1 MNSTETTSKEETGS
15 IQAKK
20 LCEHIKLTR
29 KSVNKEQNKA
39 QEGKLCRGRP
49 ARTEQASDKQ
59 GVLALQGNRCQ
70 ISTRVSPAPETSTVR
85 FAKQHQCDKH
95 TTALKKGTD
104 SSNDHIVPK
113 ADEILVELHK
123 ILVFRDQDPFIN
135 AVCTKRRLRP
145 KGVDRKFSREQRR
158 TDVKNPYFR
167 KSSRTVGERALD
179 EGKAA
184 NSSKQGCTK
193 SNENTKSSET
203 SSEIDNEI
211 STRASQA
218 EGIETKSVEVFN
230 KECPHESGTK
240 DGGNFAKFSFKN

>member
-1 MNSTETTSKEETGS
+1 MEMPVNSTETTRKEETGA
-15 IQAKK
+15 IQAKN
-20 LCEHIKLTR
+20 LCEHIKITR
-29 KSVNKEQNKA
+29 KSMNQEHNKV

-49 ARTEQASDKQ
+49 ARTEQASDKR

-85 FAKQHQCDKH
+85 FVKQHQCDKQ
-95 TTALKKGTD
+95 TTALKKGTGR
-104 SSNDHIVPK
+104 SNDRIVPK

-135 AVCTKRRLRP
+135 VVCTKRRSRP

-158 TDVKNPYFR
+158 ADVKNAYFR

-184 NSSKQGCTK
+184 NSSKQGFAK

-203 SSEIDNEI
+203 SSEIENEV

-230 KECPHESGTK
+230 KECPYEP
-240 DGGNFAKFSFKN
+240 